1 MNYKK
6 KHTTLSGYELKS
18 SYGPWDNK
26 DFDYNKKLG
35 EPGYYPFTRGI
46 NEHMYREKLWIMGL
60 YSGFASAE
68 EANKRYKYLIE
79 QGQTGFSIAL
89 DLPTQMGYDS
99 DNEMA
104 EGEVGKVGVAI
115 DSLADIESLFDGIQ
129 LEKVRQIRTTANANS
144 IIMLA
149 LYVAYAKKNGIDPN
163 KIGFFLQNDPL
174 KEYICR
180 GTYIFPPEASIKLT
194 ADVIEYCAKYLPNWT
209 PIAVCGYHIREAGS
223 TAAQE
228 VAFTMANMIA
238 YMDAAKSRSIDIDDC
253 AKNIYFMLNSKPE
266 FLEEVAKF
274 RAARRVYAKIMTDRY
289 NSKDIETQKL
299 KIFVFTSG
307 AALTAEQPL
316 NNIVRVTLETMAAV
330 AGGVQTISSSS
341 YDEALSIPTEEAVK
355 ISLRTQQIIAYESG
369 ITETI
374 DMMGGS
380 YAVEHMTDALEKE
393 IWDILDDIEMKNGSV
408 SCIEQGYFQK
418 KLAEEAY
425 LYQKSVDDKQRI
437 VVGSNMFR
445 DDQEPEIPLFM
456 LSNDTAD
463 LQSRKLKKLRE
474 ARDNIKVQLSLQAIK
489 RAAQNNENLGEDVIA
504 AIEAYATIGE
514 ICNVLKEVYGVYEPM
529 KIF

>member
-1 MNYKK
+1 M
-6 KHTTLSGYELKS
+6 
-18 SYGPWDNK
+18 
-26 DFDYNKKLG
+26 
-35 EPGYYPFTRGI
+35 
-46 NEHMYREKLWIMGL
+46 
-60 YSGFASAE
+60 
-68 EANKRYKYLIE
+68 
-79 QGQTGFSIAL
+79 
-89 DLPTQMGYDS
+89 
-99 DNEMA
+99 
-104 EGEVGKVGVAI
+104 
-115 DSLADIESLFDGIQ
+115 
-129 LEKVRQIRTTANANS
+129 
-144 IIMLA
+144 
-149 LYVAYAKKNGIDPN
+149 
-163 KIGFFLQNDPL
+163 

-180 GTYIFPPEASIKLT
+180 GTYIFKPEASIKLT
-194 ADVIEYCAKYLPNWT
+194 ADVIEYCAKHLPNWT

-238 YMDAAKSRSIDIDDC
+238 YMDAAKARNIDIDDC

-274 RAARRVYAKIMTDRY
+274 RAARRVYAKIMKERY
-289 NSKDIETQKL
+289 NSKDLETQKL

-355 ISLRTQQIIAYESG
+355 ISLRTQQIIAYEFG
-369 ITETI
+369 ITETV

-380 YAVEHMTDALEKE
+380 YAVEHLTDALEKE
-393 IWDILDDIEMKNGSV
+393 IWDILDEIEMKNGSV

-418 KLAEEAY
+418 ELADKAY
-425 LYQKSVDDKQRI
+425 LYQKSVDDKERI

-445 DDQEPEIPLFM
+445 DDKEPVIPLFK

-463 LQSRKLKKLRE
+463 LQRKKLEKLRE
-474 ARDNIKVQLSLQAIK
+474 TRDNKRVQLSLQAIK
-489 RAAQNNENLGEDVIA
+489 SAAQNNENLGDVVIE

-514 ICNVLKEVYGVYEPM
+514 ISGVLKEVYGVYKPM